1 MAVSVDA
8 LFGSTPV
15 DRVVCIR
22 AGFSLE
28 VDAPFKVVEFRAP
41 GCNSELSS
49 TVGAQQQVFLSV
61 TK

>member
-15 DRVVCIR
+15 DRVGIR

-28 VDAPFKVVEFRAP
+28 GVVPFKVVEFRTP
-41 GCNSELSS
+41 RCNSELSS

-61 TK
+61 SK